1 MKKILKAS
9 LLITSITVFFSCTT
23 QIPVAKFSPDNNKTY
38 QVDYLFENEGCK
50 VYRFMDN
57 GHYVYFTNCNSDV
70 TSIESDSI
78 RIHVV
83 SKTKLKGLR

>member
-1 MKKILKAS
+1 MKGIIKAS
-9 LLITSITVFFSCTT
+9 LLITSIIGFSSCTT
-23 QIPVAKFSPDNNKTY
+23 QIPVAKLSPDNNKTY
-38 QVDYLFENEGCK
+38 EVDYLFENEGCK

>member
-9 LLITSITVFFSCTT
+9 LLITSITILFSCTI
-23 QIPVAKFSPDNNKTY
+23 QIPVAKLSPDNNKTY
-38 QVDYLFENEGCK
+38 EVDYLFENEGCK

-57 GHYVYFTNCNSDV
+57 GHYVYYTNCNSDV

-83 SKTKLKGLR
+83 SKTKLKGAK